1 MKKAFI
7 VLNPVAGQ
15 SEPEELEAAIAEH
28 ARQHDWDCHLHHTAE
43 EEPLDEIISRAQEE
57 GYELFVAGGGDG
69 TVSAVASALAGT
81 GVTMAILPVG
91 TGNVL
96 ARDLGIPTEPE
107 EALEVA
113 FGRHKVLN
121 LDGLR
126 SNDRLFL
133 LNVSAGPIADT
144 RRDVSSDEKRR
155 FGIAAYLA
163 EGIGKFAG
171 HNRRRFLVSVD
182 GKDYSFNASEAV
194 VLNSPAFGGPNLT
207 LDPDTRVDDGRVE
220 VYLLRMK
227 TLGDYVRLAWKALL
241 SPGTHSP
248 AFQHF
253 VARETVSI
261 APDPPL
267 PVQGDGDYIGQ
278 TPIEMR
284 VLPGAVKVAVPI
296 PEEDGQMSEEE

>member
-1 MKKAFI
+1 MKKAFV

-15 SEPEELEAAIAEH
+15 SEPEELEATIAEH
-28 ARQHDWDCHLHHTAE
+28 ARRNGWDCHLHHTAE
-43 EEPLDEIISRAQEE
+43 EEPLEEIIGRARDE

-69 TVSAVASALAGT
+69 TVSAVAGALAGT

-96 ARDLGIPTEPE
+96 ARDLGISTEPD

-126 SNDRLFL
+126 CNDRLFL
-133 LNVSAGPIADT
+133 LNISAGPIADT
-144 RRDVSSDEKRR
+144 MRDVSSEEKRR
-155 FGIAAYLA
+155 FGVVAYLA
-163 EGIGKFAG
+163 EGVGKLAG
-171 HNRRRFLVSVD
+171 HNRRRFLVGVD
-182 GKDYSFNASEAV
+182 GKEYSFVASEAV

-241 SPGTHSP
+241 SPGTRSP
-248 AFQHF
+248 AFQRLL
-253 VARETVSI
+253 ARETVSI
-261 APDPPL
+261 VPQPPL
-267 PVQGDGDYIGQ
+267 PVQGDGDYIGE

-296 PEEDGQMSEEE
+296 PEDGHRNEEE